1 MRPLAVTQ
9 FSDYRSRIERKGIE
23 EHRKY
28 IEAQMAR
35 AKETADAAERSR
47 CLANAVAANGL
58 LLRGMDV
65 GFITERLNHQ
75 AVNEISNGIQTS
87 EAFRS
92 LMESS
97 GEALAANGN
106 VDALVR
112 DLQDRDRSLSR
123 AEAPSRAAIDVI
135 RDVQVKAR
143 ARTAQPRDY
152 ATLVAAHRLSSWE
165 GQARAPDGKM
175 VDVVRRDLN
184 RELDGKALDEET
196 ERVLSD
202 PDFKYVMRHERK
214 ESLNLNAL
222 RADGIALG
230 QYPKR
235 AEQLRARETELGGEA
250 PAAPEKV
257 SNGPRDNAEQ
267 RKTR

>member
-1 MRPLAVTQ
+1 MRPLAERQ
-9 FSDYRSRIERKGIE
+9 FSDYRNRIERKSIE
-23 EHRKY
+23 EYRKY

-35 AKETADAAERSR
+35 ARETADAAERFR

-65 GFITERLNHQ
+65 GFITGKLNHQ
-75 AVNEISNGIQTS
+75 AIAEISNGIQTS

-97 GEALAANGN
+97 GEELAANGN

-112 DLQDRDRSLSR
+112 DLQDRDRALSR
-123 AEAPSRAAIDVI
+123 AKAPSRAAIDVI
-135 RDVQVKAR
+135 RDVQIKVQAR
-143 ARTAQPRDY
+143 MAQPRDY

-165 GQARAPDGKM
+165 GRARAPDGKM
-175 VDVVRRDLN
+175 LNVVRRDLN
-184 RELDGKALDEET
+184 RELDGRALGEET
-196 ERVLSD
+196 ERVLAD
-202 PDFKYVMRHERK
+202 PDFKYVMRRERK
-214 ESLNLNAL
+214 ESLYLNAL

-235 AEQLRARETELGGEA
+235 AEQLRARETQRGEEV
-250 PAAPEKV
+250 PAVPERV
-257 SNGPRDNAEQ
+257 SNGPAR
-267 RKTR
+267 